1 MPHDAQ
7 RHALVRT
14 LFPAGI
20 PRLWCPVLSH
30 FRADGSVDAERTA
43 RHLEAI
49 APYVRGIM
57 VPGSTGEGWDM
68 HEAQI
73 RELLTVVLRVA
84 RELDVRVLIGVLR
97 KELGQMLAV
106 IEGTVSWLCQE
117 TNQASGMA
125 ALMAANAVGFTVCPP
140 AGSGLPPDYL
150 REALGAV
157 LELGHPTALYQL
169 PQVTQ
174 NEMAP
179 HDVAALAQQYP
190 NFYLLKDTSGQD
202 RVALSGAPMRGVF
215 LVRGAEGQYDRWL
228 RAAGGPYDG
237 YLLSSANCF
246 ARELAQIMDLMT
258 SDGEAAA
265 ELSRR
270 LEHVIEHC
278 FALVRDFPAANPFTN
293 ANKIIDQVMAFGHDA
308 VSRTPPYL
316 SNGQQLPT
324 EFVQN
329 AWDVLREQRLL
340 PTHGYC

>member
-1 MPHDAQ
+1 MSHDVH
-7 RHALVRT
+7 RHALVQT
-14 LFPAGI
+14 LFPTGI

-30 FRADGSVDAERTA
+30 FQADGSVDAERTA
-43 RHLEAI
+43 THLEAI

-84 RELDVRVLIGVLR
+84 RELDLRVLIGVLR
-97 KELGQMLAV
+97 KELDQMLAV

-125 ALMAANAVGFTVCPP
+125 ALLAANVVGFTVCPP
-140 AGSGLPPDYL
+140 AGSDLSADYL
-150 REALGAV
+150 RDALGAV

-179 HDVAALAQQYP
+179 RDVAALADHYP

-202 RVALSGAPMRGVF
+202 RVALSGTPMRGVF
-215 LVRGAEGQYDRWL
+215 LVRGAEGQYHRWL
-228 RAAGGPYDG
+228 RTAGGPYDG

-246 ARELAQIMDLMT
+246 ARELAQIMDLVT
-258 SDGEAAA
+258 SDADAAA
-265 ELSRR
+265 QLSQR
-270 LEHVIEHC
+270 LELVIDYC

-293 ANKIIDQVMAFGHDA
+293 ANKIIDHIMAFGDDA

-324 EFVQN
+324 EFVQK
-329 AWDVLREQRLL
+329 AWEVLRQQQLL
-340 PTHGYC
+340 PHHGYC